1 MYWKIIIVSFALFLP
16 LNVIGGIY
24 GYIDSRGVY
33 HFTNIVPAG
42 KKYHVI
48 VPDNNKSVVYKTV
61 NINNTDYDR
70 LIHEYS
76 KAFGI
81 DPSLVKA
88 IVMAE
93 SNFNPLA
100 ISPKGA
106 QGLMQLMPE
115 TARLVNVENPFDPH
129 ENIKGGIKYL
139 KMLEELFKGNLEL
152 ILAAYNAGPARVME
166 NNMAI
171 PPIEETRTYIK
182 RVKYYYNKLKK
193 QNES

>member
-1 MYWKIIIVSFALFLP
+1 MRLKTILIFLLFIP
-16 LNVIGGIY
+16 FNVLAGIY

-33 HFTNIVPAG
+33 HFTNIVPVG

-48 VPDNNKSVVYKTV
+48 VPDRTRSVVYKDV
-61 NINNTDYDR
+61 KNTDYDK
-70 LIHEYS
+70 LIYEYS
-76 KAFGI
+76 KAHGV

-93 SNFNPLA
+93 SNFNPFA
-100 ISPKGA
+100 VSPKGA
-106 QGLMQLMPE
+106 QGLMQLMPD

-139 KMLEELFKGNLEL
+139 KMLDEIFKGDLEL

-166 NNMAI
+166 HKMNI

-182 RVKYYYNKLKK
+182 RVKHYYNRLKR

>member
-1 MYWKIIIVSFALFLP
+1 MHLVIVILLCVLFIP
-16 LNVIGGIY
+16 LKVSGGIY

-33 HFTNIVPAG
+33 HFTNIPPVG

-48 VPDNNKSVVYKTV
+48 VPDRNKSVVIGNV
-61 NINNTDYDR
+61 NIRNTDYDK
-70 LIHEYS
+70 LIYEYS
-76 KAFGI
+76 KAHGV

-88 IVMAE
+88 IVIAE
-93 SNFNPLA
+93 SNFNPFA
-100 ISPKGA
+100 VSPKGA
-106 QGLMQLMPE
+106 QGLMQLMPD

-139 KMLEELFKGNLEL
+139 KMLDEIFKGDLEL

-166 NNMAI
+166 HKMSI

-182 RVKYYYNKLKK
+182 RVKHYYNKLKK